1 MDKMMIHSSK
11 WGDKESLRMIP
22 LNNDSNFLE
31 AIYNPEE
38 EVLVILSKT
47 KTTIPSIKKK
57 NENDEIFYEYYI
69 EEKEDIISFINNI
82 CINKDHDILKKVL

>member
-1 MDKMMIHSSK
+1 MNKMMIHSSK
-11 WGDKESLRMIP
+11 WGDKESFRMIP
-22 LNNDSNFLE
+22 LNNVSNFLE

-57 NENDEIFYEYYI
+57 NENDEIFM
-69 EEKEDIISFINNI
+69 NI
-82 CINKDHDILKKVL
+82 TLRKKKI

>member
-11 WGDKESLRMIP
+11 WGDKESFRMIP

-38 EVLVILSKT
+38 ERG
-47 KTTIPSIKKK
+47 
-57 NENDEIFYEYYI
+57 E
-69 EEKEDIISFINNI
+69 
-82 CINKDHDILKKVL
+82 

>member
-1 MDKMMIHSSK
+1 MMIHSSK
-11 WGDKESLRMIP
+11 WGDKESFRMIP

-47 KTTIPSIKKK
+47 KTTIPSIKRRMKMMRFFMNITLRKK
-57 NENDEIFYEYYI
+57 KI
-69 EEKEDIISFINNI
+69 
-82 CINKDHDILKKVL
+82 